1 MGAFSIA
8 VLSGPAGA
16 AAPTNGQSVPDSAQP
31 VGSFTAGSPFSS
43 GQGINIVVPANSVFV
58 ATTTV
63 NILECSAPNGV
74 IPTTPA
80 ACNGDTIQGPS
91 VNPNSDGS
99 INYQDAT
106 GSLYPVYFTPDSA
119 IGDTASSPQCGNT
132 AATECILYI
141 GEDQNDFTQ
150 PHVWSQPFFVNPTAG
165 DTGANPGD
173 GNLPEVPLAIL
184 LPLAAL
190 GIMGGT
196 VAVRRRRSAA
206 RADSSLV

>member
-16 AAPTNGQSVPDSAQP
+16 AAPTQGQSVPNSAQP
-31 VGSFTAGSPFSS
+31 VGTFTAGTPFSS
-43 GQGINIVVPANSVFV
+43 GQGINIVVPANSLFV
-58 ATTTV
+58 SNSNV

-74 IPTTPA
+74 IPTSPT

-91 VNPNSDGS
+91 VAPNADGS
-99 INYQDAT
+99 INYQNAT
-106 GSLYPVYFTPDSA
+106 GSLYPVYFTPDSS
-119 IGDTASSPQCGNT
+119 IGDTTSSPKCGNT
-132 AATECILYI
+132 AATECILFI
-141 GEDQNDFTQ
+141 GDNQGDFTT

-184 LPLAAL
+184 LPIAAL

-196 VAVRRRRSAA
+196 VAVRRRRSAS
-206 RADSSLV
+206 RAHSSLV